1 MFLVRFRKYSVFY
14 GICSF
19 ILYNILVFILFVLY
33 ISFLFRYNRTGGV
46 MMKYSIEIGKI
57 VEGALRHDQTK
68 VINYTKQLV
77 SKLEID
83 NDSRAVAK
91 FQRLLSAQAE
101 TTLTPMSSS
110 NSVAIP
116 VDSES
121 RMNLADI
128 IYPYENDI
136 EVVLSKQNAEK
147 LESFI
152 LSYQNADKLNSFGIN
167 VSNSLLLYG
176 PPGCGK
182 TKCAYLIAKQ
192 LNLPLVVA
200 RLDSLI
206 SSYLGTTA
214 KNIRSLFEFSQ
225 KMPCVLFLDEFDA
238 IAKARDDNNE
248 LGELKRVVN
257 SLLQNIDI
265 MSKDSLM
272 LAATNHQQLLDPA
285 IWRRFDY
292 KLEIELPDRDA
303 IAELVTLFSN
313 ELYTFSQKEILEVS
327 TMFDGLSGAD
337 IEEIITKAMRNSIIH
352 NYTFNIS
359 NIYEEFFIT
368 QNIIPQNCND
378 SRELLQ
384 IKAKYLRDKD
394 SKVFSL
400 QTIAD
405 ILGSS
410 KTTIQ
415 KIVKEVQS

>member
-1 MFLVRFRKYSVFY
+1 
-14 GICSF
+14 
-19 ILYNILVFILFVLY
+19 
-33 ISFLFRYNRTGGV
+33 
-46 MMKYSIEIGKI
+46 MKYSIEIGKI
-57 VEGALRHDQTK
+57 VEGALKHDQTK

-77 SKLEID
+77 SKLEKD
-83 NDSRAVAK
+83 DDSRSAAK

-101 TTLTPMSSS
+101 STLTPMNSS
-110 NSVAIP
+110 NPVAIP
-116 VDSES
+116 VDTES

-128 IYPYENDI
+128 IYPYQNDI
-136 EVVLSKQNAEK
+136 EVILSKRNEEK
-147 LESFI
+147 LDSFI
-152 LSYQNADKLNSFGIN
+152 LSYQNADKLNSLGIN

-182 TKCAYLIAKQ
+182 TKSAYLIAKQ

-214 KNIRSLFEFSQ
+214 KNIRSLFEFAQ

-257 SLLQNIDI
+257 SLLQNIDT
-265 MSKDSLM
+265 MSKDSLI

-292 KLEIELPDRDA
+292 KLEIELPDKDA
-303 IAELVTLFSN
+303 IVELVTLFSN
-313 ELYTFSQKEILEVS
+313 GIYEFSQKEILEIS
-327 TMFDGLSGAD
+327 TLLDGQSGSD
-337 IEEIITKAMRNSIIH
+337 IEEIITKSIRNSVIH
-352 NYTFNIS
+352 NSPFS
-359 NIYEEFFIT
+359 VSSIYEELFIT

-378 SRELLQ
+378 SRELLK
-384 IKAKYLRDKD
+384 IKAKYLRNKD

-415 KIVKEVQS
+415 KIVKGV

>member
-1 MFLVRFRKYSVFY
+1 
-14 GICSF
+14 
-19 ILYNILVFILFVLY
+19 
-33 ISFLFRYNRTGGV
+33 

-101 TTLTPMSSS
+101 TALAPMSSS

-128 IYPYENDI
+128 IYPNENNI

-152 LSYQNADKLNSFGIN
+152 LSYQNADKLNSLGIN

-214 KNIRSLFEFSQ
+214 KNIRSLFEFAQ

-313 ELYTFSQKEILEVS
+313 ELYTFSPKDILEVS

-352 NYTFNIS
+352 NYTFSVS

>member
-1 MFLVRFRKYSVFY
+1 
-14 GICSF
+14 
-19 ILYNILVFILFVLY
+19 
-33 ISFLFRYNRTGGV
+33 
-46 MMKYSIEIGKI
+46 MKYSIEIGKI
-57 VEGALRHDQTK
+57 VEGALKYDQTK
-68 VINYTKQLV
+68 VINYTKQLI
-77 SKLEID
+77 SKLNDD
-83 NDSRAVAK
+83 NDSRSAMK
-91 FQRLLSAQAE
+91 FQRLLSSQAE
-101 TTLTPMSSS
+101 TVLTPMSSI

-116 VDSES
+116 VDAES
-121 RMNLADI
+121 RMELVDI
-128 IYPYENDI
+128 IYPFQNDI
-136 EVVLSKQNAEK
+136 EVILSKQNSDK

-152 LSYQNADKLNSFGIN
+152 LSYKNADKLNSLGIN

-192 LNLPLVVA
+192 LNLPLVIA

-214 KNIRSLFEFSQ
+214 KNIRSLFEFAQ

-257 SLLQNIDI
+257 SLLQNIDT
-265 MSKDSLM
+265 MSKDSLI

-303 IAELVTLFSN
+303 IEKLIILFSN
-313 ELYTFSQKEILEVS
+313 NIYKFSSKEILEIS
-327 TMFDGLSGAD
+327 TLFEGLSGAD
-337 IEEIITKAMRNSIIH
+337 IEDIITKAIRNSVIH
-352 NYTFNIS
+352 NSPFS
-359 NIYEEFFIT
+359 ASKIYEELFIT
-368 QNIIPQNCND
+368 KNITPQNSNN

-394 SKVFSL
+394 SKIFSL
-400 QTIAD
+400 QAIAD

>member
-1 MFLVRFRKYSVFY
+1 
-14 GICSF
+14 
-19 ILYNILVFILFVLY
+19 
-33 ISFLFRYNRTGGV
+33 
-46 MMKYSIEIGKI
+46 MKYSIEIGKI
-57 VEGALRHDQTK
+57 VEGALKHDQSK
-68 VINYTKQLV
+68 VINYTKQLIT
-77 SKLEID
+77 KLEKD
-83 NDSRAVAK
+83 DDSRSATK

-101 TTLTPMSSS
+101 VTLTPMSNS
-110 NSVAIP
+110 NPVAIP
-116 VDSES
+116 VDTES

-128 IYPYENDI
+128 IYPYQNDI
-136 EVVLSKQNAEK
+136 EVVLSKRNEEK

-152 LSYQNADKLNSFGIN
+152 LSYQNADKLNSLGIN
-167 VSNSLLLYG
+167 ASNSLLLYG

-192 LNLPLVVA
+192 LNLPLVIA

-214 KNIRSLFEFSQ
+214 KNIRSLFEFAQ

-257 SLLQNIDI
+257 SLLQNIDT
-265 MSKDSLM
+265 MSKDSLI

-292 KLEIELPDRDA
+292 KLEIELPDKDA
-303 IAELVTLFSN
+303 IAILVTLFSN
-313 ELYTFSQKEILEVS
+313 NIYKFNPKELLEIS
-327 TMFDGLSGAD
+327 TLLDGQSGAD
-337 IEEIITKAMRNSIIH
+337 IEEIITKAIRNSVIH
-352 NYTFNIS
+352 NYPFSAS
-359 NIYEEFFIT
+359 NIYEELFIK
-368 QNIIPQNCND
+368 QNILPQNCND
-378 SRELLQ
+378 SRKLLQ